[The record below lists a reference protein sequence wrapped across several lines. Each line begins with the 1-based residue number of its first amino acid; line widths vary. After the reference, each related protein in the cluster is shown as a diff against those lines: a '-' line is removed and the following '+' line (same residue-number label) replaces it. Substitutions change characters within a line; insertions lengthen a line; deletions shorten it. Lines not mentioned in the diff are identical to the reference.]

1 MSVITDLA
9 DRLWSAQF
17 LGIPCKS
24 LSETNPDFTIEDAYK
39 VQQINVNK
47 RINEKGLFDSKANL
61 VGRKIGVTSKAVQD
75 WLEVYEPDFG
85 ALLNDMWV
93 GTHSKADITKLLQ
106 PRVEGEIA
114 FVLKKDIDG
123 ENITSAK
130 IISAIDF
137 ALPAIEI
144 IDSRI
149 IDWKFKIE
157 DTIADNASCGMF
169 VLGTQPISLFDT
181 DLRKIQ
187 MSLFKNEELLS
198 EGNGAACMNNPI
210 NAVVWLVK
218 KLNEFGTQLKSGDII
233 LSGALG
239 PVSPVVS
246 GDYIRVQIGNVG
258 EVAVEF

>member
-1 MSVITDLA
+1 
-9 DRLWSAQF
+9 
-17 LGIPCKS
+17 
-24 LSETNPDFTIEDAYK
+24 
-39 VQQINVNK
+39 
-47 RINEKGLFDSKANL
+47 
-61 VGRKIGVTSKAVQD
+61 
-75 WLEVYEPDFG
+75 
-85 ALLNDMWV
+85 
-93 GTHSKADITKLLQ
+93 
-106 PRVEGEIA
+106 
-114 FVLKKDIDG
+114 
-123 ENITSAK
+123 
-130 IISAIDF
+130 
-137 ALPAIEI
+137 
-144 IDSRI
+144 
-149 IDWKFKIE
+149 
-157 DTIADNASCGMF
+157 MF